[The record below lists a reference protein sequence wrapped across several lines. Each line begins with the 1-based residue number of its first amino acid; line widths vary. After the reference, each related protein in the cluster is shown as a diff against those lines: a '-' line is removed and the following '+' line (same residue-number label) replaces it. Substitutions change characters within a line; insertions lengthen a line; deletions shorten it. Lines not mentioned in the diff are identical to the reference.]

1 MPIDEVIEAI
11 AFTGRL
17 VVGAVD
23 ALQAV
28 GMVAEHIFSG
38 HTARFFHG
46 VGRRVIAVATFG
58 TKRIPSSL
66 RVVPKG
72 SHPKPRRSDWLAL
85 WVGILFWVALF
96 FAIGLG
102 VSHFL

>member
-17 VVGAVD
+17 VTGAVN
-23 ALQAV
+23 ALQAA
-28 GMVAEHIFSG
+28 GMVAEHVFSG

-46 VGRRVIAVATFG
+46 VGRRVIAIATFG

-66 RVVPKG
+66 RIVPKG

-85 WVGILFWVALF
+85 WIGVAVWIALF
-96 FAIGLG
+96 LGIGIG
-102 VSHFL
+102 VAHFL

>member
-1 MPIDEVIEAI
+1 MPIDEIVEGI

-17 VVGAVD
+17 VGGALD
-23 ALQAV
+23 ALSAA
-28 GMVAEHIFSG
+28 GMVAEHVFSG

-46 VGRRVIAVATFG
+46 VGRRVIAVVTFG
-58 TKRIPSSL
+58 TKRIPTSL

-72 SHPKPRRSDWLAL
+72 SHPRPRRSDWLAL
-85 WVGILFWVALF
+85 WTGILVWIALF
-96 FAIGLG
+96 VAIGAG

>member
-1 MPIDEVIEAI
+1 MPIDEIVEAI

-17 VVGAVD
+17 VGGAIE
-23 ALQAV
+23 ALNAV

-38 HTARFFHG
+38 HSARFFHG

-58 TKRIPSSL
+58 TKRIASSL

-72 SHPKPRRSDWLAL
+72 SHPRPRGSDWLAL
-85 WVGILFWVALF
+85 WVGILSWIALF
-96 FAIGLG
+96 LAIGFG
-102 VSHFL
+102 VAHFL

>member
-1 MPIDEVIEAI
+1 MPIDEIVEAI

-17 VVGAVD
+17 VVGAVE
-23 ALQAV
+23 ALNAV
-28 GMVAEHIFSG
+28 GMVAEHVFSG

-85 WVGILFWVALF
+85 WVGILSWITLF
-96 FAIGLG
+96 LAIGFG
-102 VSHFL
+102 VAHFL